1 MLSMIF
7 VVLYITYLCIVNYN
21 LHQLKNEVSLQ
32 NNEISLNDS
41 IIHNKENDIMI
52 IEYEPEYGIKYTI
65 LNLNDYQK
73 QNKNIYEYDPTFWA
87 YPEFM

>member
-7 VVLYITYLCIVNYN
+7 VVLYITYLSIINYN

-41 IIHNKENDIMI
+41 IIHNKDNDIMI
-52 IEYEPEYGIKYTI
+52 IETETEYGIKYTI

>member
-7 VVLYITYLCIVNYN
+7 VVLYITYLSIINYN

-52 IEYEPEYGIKYTI
+52 IETEYGIKYTI